1 MIETVSD
8 FLSIV
13 ILVVIILYGFYC
25 LYIVS
30 LKYHEAILKI
40 MEKKYYQYYDSS
52 LDEEDE
58 DDSSYGPYYGE

>member
-13 ILVVIILYGFYC
+13 ILIVMILYGFYC

-30 LKYHEAILKI
+30 LKHHEAILKV

-52 LDEEDE
+52 LDEEEE
-58 DDSSYGPYYGE
+58 DDHSYGPYYGE